1 MKGYFV
7 KINKWKL
14 ATTIFGAT
22 IVVMNSGYSVEAKGI
37 SMGLPAAGLSLVLDE
52 GTSLDELKPGAGI
65 PIETRTVSEN
75 EVVEQ
80 QDEEEAYFSSLVIA
94 QVNDYVNIRSESNQD
109 SEIVGKLYDKSVGE
123 WLGEENGWYLIKSGT
138 VTGYV
143 KAEYCVTGDD
153 AVELAKE
160 VGTRFATVMTTT
172 LFVREEASKDSSVMG
187 MIPIEEQL
195 VVYEEVDGWAQVE
208 IEEGRGYASMEYLT
222 FHTEFVEAESTEEEE
237 ARLAQEKAERLA
249 AQEAARAAA
258 AAQSAAQSQAQVT
271 KPAPAPTVSNSGGS
285 QLGVNVVN
293 YAMQFLG
300 NPYVYGGTSLTN
312 GTDCSG
318 FVQGVYRNFGVSLP
332 RTSGAQR
339 SAGYDVGSI
348 ANAQPGDIICYSG
361 HVALY
366 IGNGQIIHASTER
379 TGIIISNASYK
390 NILAVRRIF

>member
-1 MKGYFV
+1 M
-7 KINKWKL
+7 KINKWRL
-14 ATTIFGAT
+14 ATTLLGAT
-22 IVVMNSGYSVEAKGI
+22 FVVVSSGYSVEAKGI
-37 SMGLPAAGLSLVLDE
+37 SVGLPAAGLSLVLNE
-52 GTSLDELKPGAGI
+52 GTSLNELKPGAEI
-65 PIETRTVSEN
+65 PIETATVSEN
-75 EVVEQ
+75 EIVDEQ
-80 QDEEEAYFSSLVIA
+80 AEEEAYFSSLVIA
-94 QVNDYVNIRSESNQD
+94 QVNNYVNIRSESNQD

-123 WLGEENGWYLIKSGT
+123 WLGEENGWYLIKSGN

-143 KAEYCVTGDD
+143 KAEYCVTGEE
-153 AVELAKE
+153 AIALAKE

-208 IEEGRGYASMEYLT
+208 IEEGKGYASMEYLT
-222 FHTEFVEAESTEEEE
+222 FHTEFVEAESTEEEA
-237 ARLAQEKAERLA
+237 ARLAEEEAERLA

-258 AAQSAAQSQAQVT
+258 AAQSASQSQTQVVT
-271 KPAPAPTVSNSGGS
+271 QTPTVSSSTGS
-285 QLGVNVVN
+285 QLGVNVAN

-318 FVQGVYRNFGVSLP
+318 FVQSVYRNFGVSLP
-332 RTSGAQR
+332 RTSASQR

-361 HVALY
+361 HVAIY
-366 IGNGQIIHASTER
+366 IGNGQIVHASTES
-379 TGIIISNASYK
+379 TGIIISNATYK